1 MKSPNLAYHDN
12 ASCVGTAGRPVLRR
26 YSFCDDHPGASKML
40 EGKHPQ
46 KNGEKKCRKS
56 STLMG
61 CEMSALVGAEKKNS
75 HRASEYADVGGICP
89 PREQ

>member
-1 MKSPNLAYHDN
+1 
-12 ASCVGTAGRPVLRR
+12 
-26 YSFCDDHPGASKML
+26 ML
-40 EGKHPQ
+40 EGKHPP
-46 KNGEKKCRKS
+46 KNGEKNCRES

-75 HRASEYADVGGICP
+75 HRASGYADVGGICP